1 MPSPSTAAKR
11 VTLFVT
17 RGGAQPMFTPT
28 AAAGE
33 LKPHLLDADNLREA
47 AVLTSRLR
55 QEPDASTPLPL
66 LRIDTTGKP
75 EAANQ
80 SAIPFP
86 ASPRL
91 LAGLIADAMT
101 TGVAD
106 GAVIR
111 IADNP
116 SIPHQLR
123 AEVAAHLEQAD
134 FTVSFYIPGWVLE
147 DEDGLRSAG

>member
-1 MPSPSTAAKR
+1 M
-11 VTLFVT
+11 TLFVT
-17 RGGAQPMFTPT
+17 RRGAQPMFTPT

-55 QEPDASTPLPL
+55 QEPLTSRLRQEPDTSTPLTL

-75 EAANQ
+75 ESANQ

-91 LAGLIADAMT
+91 LAGLIADAVT

-111 IADNP
+111 MADNP
-116 SIPHQLR
+116 PIPHQLR
-123 AEVAAHLEQAD
+123 TEVAAHLDQAG

-147 DEDGLRSAG
+147 DEDSLRSAG

>member
-1 MPSPSTAAKR
+1 M
-11 VTLFVT
+11 TLFVT
-17 RGGAQPMFTPT
+17 RRGAQPMFTPT

-47 AVLTSRLR
+47 AVLTSRLS
-55 QEPDASTPLPL
+55 QEPDTSFPLTL

-75 EAANQ
+75 ESANQ

-91 LAGLIADAMT
+91 LAGLIADAVT

-111 IADNP
+111 MADNP
-116 SIPHQLR
+116 PIPHQLR
-123 AEVAAHLEQAD
+123 TEVAAHLDQAG

-147 DEDGLRSAG
+147 DEDSLRSAG